1 MLSNLSEDVAECYR
15 HAAECQELARL
26 VRNERDRQ
34 FFLAS
39 EKDWLLLA
47 QTHQLAEGMGRA
59 IDDLDRQRGVTVTR
73 ACPTCKQVTPIHY
86 STVFVCTNCHLVF
99 ENR

>member
-1 MLSNLSEDVAECYR
+1 MLSNLSEDIADCHR
-15 HAAECQELARL
+15 RAAECQELAKLATDAKDREFYL
-26 VRNERDRQ
+26 ARER
-34 FFLAS
+34 
-39 EKDWLLLA
+39 DWLLLA
-47 QTHQLAEGMGRA
+47 QSHQFAEGMGRA

>member
-26 VRNERDRQ
+26 VTNERDRQ

-59 IDDLDRQRGVTVTR
+59 IDDLVKRSGATLTR
-73 ACPTCKQVTPIHY
+73 SCPACKTVTPIHY
-86 STVFVCTNCHLVF
+86 NTVFVCTNCNLVF
-99 ENR
+99 EDQ